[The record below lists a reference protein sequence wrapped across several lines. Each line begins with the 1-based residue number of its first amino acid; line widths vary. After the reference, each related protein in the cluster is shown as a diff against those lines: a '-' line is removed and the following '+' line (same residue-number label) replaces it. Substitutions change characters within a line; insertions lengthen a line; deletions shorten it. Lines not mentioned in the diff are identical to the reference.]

1 VEHGRTRRPTVGD
14 VARRAG
20 VSVATAGRALGGYG
34 YVGEQTLERVQAA
47 AKELGYSPNVV
58 ARSMRSGSTRTIGFV
73 GSDIADPY
81 FAEAMRGIC
90 DVAHLEGYE
99 AILTNSDER
108 LDLEQRAVRTLLDKQ
123 VEGLVVA
130 PSSVTNCDHLRDAGD
145 QRVPVV
151 LLDRDLPQ
159 LDFDSV
165 VVDNE
170 AAAHAAVTHLLNLG
184 HQRIGLLASVS
195 SSEQPEIRT
204 SGDGSWVVYGA
215 DRPSV
220 ERIRGYLRA
229 LADRGAPVS
238 AQAITLIA
246 ADRAADADAA
256 ARALLSST
264 WQPTAV
270 FATDNESTRHI
281 FLAVKAEGV
290 KVPDHVSL
298 VGFDD
303 TDWTVMVDPP
313 LTVVA
318 QSPRAMGRVAGE
330 RLFARIKG
338 DSQPKR
344 RIVQPTRLII
354 RASTGVRAGA
364 QWEEPDEH

>member
-1 VEHGRTRRPTVGD
+1 VEQGRPRRPTVAD
-14 VARRAG
+14 VARRAE

-34 YVGEQTLERVQAA
+34 YVSEDTRSRVEAA
-47 AKELGYSPNVV
+47 AQELGYSPNVV
-58 ARSMRSGSTRTIGFV
+58 ARSMRSGSTRSIGFV

-90 DVAHLEGYE
+90 DVAHREGYE
-99 AILTNSDER
+99 TILTNSDER
-108 LDLEQRAVRTLLDKQ
+108 LDLEQLAVRTLLDKQ

-130 PSSVTNCDHLRDAGD
+130 PSSVTHFSHLEEARDQG
-145 QRVPVV
+145 VPVV

-159 LDFDSV
+159 LGFDSV

-170 AAAHAAVTHLLNLG
+170 QAAYEAVLHLLSLG
-184 HQRIGLLASVS
+184 HRRIGLVASVS
-195 SSEQPEIRT
+195 ASERPEVRPAD
-204 SGDGSWVVYGA
+204 GDGSWTVVGA

-229 LADRGAPVS
+229 LASHGAPVT
-238 AQAITLIA
+238 AEAITLFPSERA
-246 ADRAADADAA
+246 SHADTT
-256 ARALLSST
+256 ARRLLQSG

-270 FATDNESTRHI
+270 FATDNEATRRM
-281 FLAVKAEGV
+281 FLAAKAEGV
-290 KVPDHVSL
+290 KIPDQVSL
-298 VGFDD
+298 LGFDD
-303 TDWTVMVDPP
+303 ADWTAMVDPP

-318 QSPRAMGRVAGE
+318 QSPMQMGSVAGE

-338 DSQPKR
+338 DSEAKR

-354 RASTGVRAGA
+354 RGSTGMCSESSWTG
-364 QWEEPDEH
+364 E